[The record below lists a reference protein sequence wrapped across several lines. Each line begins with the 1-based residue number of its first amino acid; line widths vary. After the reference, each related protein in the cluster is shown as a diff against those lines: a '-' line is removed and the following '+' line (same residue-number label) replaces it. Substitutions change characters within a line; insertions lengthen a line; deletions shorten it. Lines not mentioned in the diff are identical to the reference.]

1 MPEQLENEE
10 TQEAY
15 WELQKFLV
23 MALKANPNVLECL
36 YSPLVE
42 TATPL
47 AKELL
52 AIIRHFADV
61 IANVYRR
68 PEMYVGSEAE
78 PHAMDCLLWTMHRT
92 WADAADR
99 TFLFT
104 EALES
109 VLEAE
114 QCGGK
119 NFHRRFCERHPSGSA
134 KEAMDYVLACW
145 QRVSASLGICEP
157 GTTR

>member
-1 MPEQLENEE
+1 MAWPAKPPTSTAEASICRQPICIGSLFSVPEQLENEE

-78 PHAMDCLLWTMHRT
+78 PHAM
-92 WADAADR
+92 
-99 TFLFT
+99 
-104 EALES
+104 
-109 VLEAE
+109 
-114 QCGGK
+114 
-119 NFHRRFCERHPSGSA
+119 
-134 KEAMDYVLACW
+134 
-145 QRVSASLGICEP
+145 
-157 GTTR
+157 